1 MDVVDDFYSKIELN
15 KDWQDC
21 ADYLV
26 ERFGF
31 EQELA
36 NKFTK
41 IYAIDDN
48 FNGYRKIIL
57 TMVKKAI
64 TEIEIEKFIESNE
77 DNIDKLKNISDIF
90 IY

>member
-1 MDVVDDFYSKIELN
+1 MDVVDEFYSKIKLN

-36 NKFTK
+36 DKFTK

-48 FNGYRKIIL
+48 FDGYRKLIL
-57 TMVKKAI
+57 TMVKNAF
-64 TEIEIEKFIESNE
+64 TEIEIEKFIESNK
-77 DNIDKLKNISDIF
+77 DDIDKFKNISDIF